1 MRVSKPM
8 NLIRC
13 KIMKRLLF
21 NIYVRLLVR
30 RLHKIKKSMR
40 LECYGTADCYVITR
54 RHRGQKLFLCKTD
67 EIRKVFSNG
76 FPKCSY
82 RGIWDAENE
91 LKAQRNRYVKQ
102 YIDDL
107 KTAKA
112 IKRTNEWL
120 RKF

>member
-1 MRVSKPM
+1 
-8 NLIRC
+8 
-13 KIMKRLLF
+13 MKRLLF

-54 RHRGQKLFLCKTD
+54 RHKRQKLFLCNVN
-67 EIRKVFSNG
+67 EIRKAFCNAEDEKQLG
-76 FPKCSY
+76 CTKCSY
-82 RGIWDAENE
+82 RGIWDAESE